1 MQKHINHPGKTL
13 KKMISKRNLSQRD
26 VSAKL
31 DIAHSLLNNILMGNR
46 NINIKIAIA
55 LDSAG
60 FGDANKWLTQQMEYD
75 LFIAEKDEETI
86 KKRKSIKD
94 WSFIEDS
101 SIVPLSFFKKQNI
114 GISTSDD
121 IHKIYQIYG
130 VKDVQGL
137 EQRIN
142 KFNPIYFRKSS
153 KFAENKNHVIAWSL
167 LAIYKASILKVSKFN
182 RSSENELLEDL
193 KEAFYK
199 GKGVINKSQNI
210 LNRYGIKFF
219 ILDRPS
225 QTPVDGK
232 SFMSQDN
239 PAIVLS
245 LKYKRLD
252 NFAFTLFHELGHIF
266 EHLTNPKKPEF
277 KDEEFFVNSSNT
289 ELVEF
294 EADNYA
300 RNHLIEQK
308 LWNDFI
314 NLNEEFSDEVILDF
328 AKRHKIHPGI
338 VRGRVCFEYNE
349 YYRKRSSITAMNR
362 IEI

>member
-1 MQKHINHPGKTL
+1 MPKHINHPGVNL
-13 KKMISKRNLSQRD
+13 KEIISERNLSQRD

-31 DIAHSLLNNILMGNR
+31 DIAHSLLNNILKGNR
-46 NINIKIAIA
+46 NINTKIAIA

-60 FGDANKWLTQQMEYD
+60 FGNANDWLTRQMEYD
-75 LFIAEKDEETI
+75 LYIAEKDEDTI

-94 WSFIEDS
+94 WSLIEDS
-101 SIVPLSFFKKQNI
+101 SIVPLSYFKKQNI
-114 GISTSDD
+114 GVSTSED
-121 IHKIYQIYG
+121 IQKIYQIYG
-130 VKDVQGL
+130 VENVQEL
-137 EQRIN
+137 QQRID
-142 KFNPIYFRKSS
+142 KFNPTYFRKSS

-167 LAIYKASILKVSKFN
+167 LAKYKASILEVSKFN
-182 RSSENELLEDL
+182 RSSEKELLENL
-193 KEAFYK
+193 KEIFYK
-199 GKGVINKSQNI
+199 GNDVVNKSQDI
-210 LNRYGIKFF
+210 LKKYGIKFF

-225 QTPVDGK
+225 KTPVDGK
-232 SFMSQDN
+232 SFMSQEN

-245 LKYKRLD
+245 MKYKRLD
-252 NFAFTLFHELGHIF
+252 NFAFTLFHELGHVF
-266 EHLTNPKKPEF
+266 EHLTNPMKPEF
-277 KDEEFFVNSSNT
+277 NTEEFFVNSSNT

-300 RNHLIEQK
+300 RNGLIEQK

-328 AKRHKIHPGI
+328 AKNNKIHPGI

-362 IEI
+362 LEL